1 MTRGVSARSSILNY
15 TTPVQVA
22 APALGGKGGA
32 RRDIACRRSSRRRR
46 GRTVAGRLRIAYCVQ
61 CYAPASGEGRGEQ
74 SWQVED
80 AVCSG
85 WQKWRGLKR
94 MDVAAIA
101 WLTLASALKSASMAL
116 CCLREVSSVERCCA
130 ISSPR
135 SFIDMA
141 TSCLCQARES
151 AQLSPRSR
159 AAKFRSTL
167 EYRNHDP
174 EYPVSAAT
182 AARTAVAAASD
193 AAMLFTCHDH
203 GRRSPRPSQASAS
216 CCTIPPRGTGRHC
229 RHASWGTH
237 MPRPLKPR
245 MPGASHGQASR
256 SWRNSNT

>member
-182 AARTAVAAASD
+182 AARTAVAAARQMQQCCSLAMTMD
-193 AAMLFTCHDH
+193 AEAPVRARRVRHVVLFLLVALAGTAGMPAGARTCRDH
-203 GRRSPRPSQASAS
+203 
-216 CCTIPPRGTGRHC
+216 
-229 RHASWGTH
+229 
-237 MPRPLKPR
+237 
-245 MPGASHGQASR
+245 
-256 SWRNSNT
+256 